1 MTPTDA
7 EAAQDPGQAD
17 RSDQVGLVITQHGA
31 SAIVEDS
38 AAQLHPCHIRKRLG
52 RVVCGDR
59 VLWQPAEQGK
69 GIITAVR
76 PRETSLVSPG
86 ASGRKRILAA
96 NFNLIVVVT
105 APRPPLSEDLID
117 RYLIVAELIP
127 ARALIVVNK
136 QDLLTTGTRE
146 ALAQR
151 LEPYRMLGYPVLFTA
166 TRDAEALQPLHAY
179 LKSSTSIL
187 LGQSGVGKSSL
198 INALL
203 PGKGVQIGELSAA
216 SGLGRHTTTS
226 TTLYHLPQGGQLI
239 DSPGVRDFQL
249 WEVTPAEIEHGF
261 REFAGL
267 RSHCRF
273 HNCRHLQEPGCAVQ
287 AAADSGT
294 ISARRLESYRK
305 LLGKS

>member
-7 EAAQDPGQAD
+7 EPAQRPERRDG
-17 RSDQVGLVITQHGA
+17 SDQDGLVITHHGA

-38 AAQLHPCHIRKRLG
+38 ASQLHPCHIRKRLG

-59 VLWQPAEQGK
+59 VLWHPAEHGR
-69 GIITAVR
+69 GVITAVR
-76 PRETSLVSPG
+76 PRQTSLARPG

-96 NFNLIVVVT
+96 NFDLIVVVT

-127 ARALIVVNK
+127 TRALLVVNK
-136 QDLLTTGTRE
+136 QDLLTAATRR

-151 LEPYRMLGYPVLFTA
+151 LEPYRMLGYPVLFTSS
-166 TRDAEALQPLHAY
+166 REAEALEPLQEY
-179 LKSSTSIL
+179 LKASTSIL

-198 INALL
+198 VNALL
-203 PGKGVQIGELSAA
+203 PGRGVQIGELSAA

-226 TTLYHLPQGGQLI
+226 TTLYHLPRGGQLI

-249 WEVTPAEIEHGF
+249 WDVTPEEIERGF
-261 REFAGL
+261 REFAEL

-287 AAADSGT
+287 AAADAGR

-305 LLGKS
+305 LVASR

>member
-1 MTPTDA
+1 VTPTDA
-7 EAAQDPGQAD
+7 EPAPHSGHAD
-17 RSDQVGLVITQHGA
+17 RSEQAGLVITHHGA

-52 RVVCGDR
+52 RVVCGDG
-59 VLWQPAEQGK
+59 VLWHPAEQGK
-69 GIITAVR
+69 GIITTVR
-76 PRETSLVSPG
+76 PRQTALVSHG
-86 ASGRKRILAA
+86 AGGRERVLAA
-96 NFNLIVVVT
+96 NFDLIVLVT
-105 APRPPLSEDLID
+105 ATRPPLSEDLID

-136 QDLLTTGTRE
+136 QDLLTAGTRQ

-151 LEPYRMLGYPVLFTA
+151 LEPYRVLGYPVLFTS
-166 TRDAEALQPLHAY
+166 TRDAEALEPLHAC

-203 PGKGVQIGELSAA
+203 PGKGVQIGELSAT

-226 TTLYHLPQGGQLI
+226 TTLYHLPHGGQLI

-249 WEVTPAEIEHGF
+249 WEVTPEEIERGF

-267 RSHCRF
+267 RGHCRF

-287 AAADSGT
+287 AAADAGR

-305 LLGKS
+305 LLGRR